1 MLVFILSTFVAV
13 FVSFLCSMAEAML
26 LSVDKVKIETDK
38 EKGMT
43 YAKIMHKLKSN
54 IDRPIS
60 AILILNTIAHTGGAT
75 IAGSAFDKI
84 YGEEYIWVFSV
95 IFTIV
100 ILFGTE
106 IIPKVIGVNKSNLI
120 SKKLAWPLQ
129 LIIKILQPLIVV
141 TQAFTRLLV
150 GKKKKSNPYSLDDI
164 RTIARMAKI
173 EKIIDTNQ
181 ENIIINTSTLKKRFV
196 KEIMLPAE
204 KIIFFKENISF
215 DKYFNLAHIH
225 KHTRYPISRTDS
237 IEDVYG
243 YVNFKEIALNDKEDS
258 ENNLTEFIRP
268 VIFINENTPIIN
280 LLKRM
285 NENRFH
291 ISMIKSNENQIIGM
305 ITLENLVE
313 SIVGDIEDEFD

>member
-1 MLVFILSTFVAV
+1 
-13 FVSFLCSMAEAML
+13 MAEAVL

-38 EKGMT
+38 EKGLS
-43 YAKIMHKLKSN
+43 YAKIMHKLKSD

-106 IIPKVIGVNKSNLI
+106 ILPKVIGVNKSNLI
-120 SKKLAWPLQ
+120 SRKMAWPLQ
-129 LIIKILQPLIVV
+129 FIIKILYPFILV

-150 GKKKKSNPYSLDDI
+150 GKKKKHNPYSLDDI
-164 RTIARMAKI
+164 RTIARMAKM
-173 EKIIDTNQ
+173 EKIIDTDQ
-181 ENIIINTSTLKKRFV
+181 ESIIINTSTLKKRFV
-196 KEIMLPAE
+196 KEIMLPVE
-204 KIIFFKENISF
+204 KIIYFKENISF
-215 DKYFNLAHIH
+215 DKYFNLAAKH
-225 KHTRYPISRTDS
+225 KHTRYPISKTDS
-237 IEDVYG
+237 VEDVYG
-243 YVNFKEIALNDKEDS
+243 YINFKEIALNEKEDS
-258 ENNLTEFIRP
+258 ENRLTEFIRP
-268 VIFINENTPIIN
+268 IIFINENTPIIN

-291 ISMIKSNENQIIGM
+291 ISMVKSNDDKIIGM

-313 SIVGDIEDEFD
+313 TVVGDIEDEFD

>member
-1 MLVFILSTFVAV
+1 MLVFVVSTFVAI
-13 FVSFLCSMAEAML
+13 FVSFLCSMAEAVL

-38 EKGMT
+38 EKGMS

-75 IAGSAFDKI
+75 IAGSAFDSL
-84 YGEEYIWVFSV
+84 YGEKYIWIFSV

-106 IIPKVIGVNKSNLI
+106 IIPKVIGVNKSNAI
-120 SKKLAWPLQ
+120 SKKMAWPLQ
-129 LIIKILQPLIVV
+129 LIIKILHPFIVI
-141 TQAFTRLLV
+141 TQAFTKLLV
-150 GKKKKSNPYSLDDI
+150 GKRKKSNPYSLDDI
-164 RTIARMAKI
+164 RTIARMAKM
-173 EKIIDTNQ
+173 EKIIDTDQ
-181 ENIIINTSTLKKRFV
+181 ESIIINTSTLKKRV
-196 KEIMLPAE
+196 VREIMLPV
-204 KIIFFKENISF
+204 KQIIFFEENISF
-215 DKYFNLAHIH
+215 ERYFNVALKH
-225 KHTRYPISRTDS
+225 KHTRYPISKTDS

-243 YVNFKEIALNDKEDS
+243 YINFKEIALSDKENS
-258 ENNLTEFIRP
+258 QGRLTEFIRP

-280 LLKRM
+280 LLKSM

-291 ISMIKSNENQIIGM
+291 ISMVKSEAGKIIGM

-313 SIVGDIEDEFD
+313 TIVGDIEDEFD

>member
-1 MLVFILSTFVAV
+1 MLVFVLSIFVAV
-13 FVSFLCSMAEAML
+13 FVSFLCSMAEAVL

-38 EKGMT
+38 EKGML

-84 YGEEYIWVFSV
+84 YGEQYIWVFSV

-120 SKKLAWPLQ
+120 SRRMALPLQ
-129 LIIKILQPLIVV
+129 FIIKVLHPLILI
-141 TQAFTRLLV
+141 TQAFTNLLV
-150 GKKKKSNPYSLDDI
+150 GKRKKNNPYSLDDI
-164 RTIARMAKI
+164 RTIARMAKL
-173 EKIIDTNQ
+173 EKIIDTDQ
-181 ENIIINTSTLKKRFV
+181 ENIIVNTSTLKKRFV
-196 KEIMLPAE
+196 REIMLPVE
-204 KIIFFKENISF
+204 KIIFFEENISF
-215 DKYFNLAHIH
+215 DKYFNLASKH
-225 KHTRYPISRTDS
+225 KHTRYPISSSSS

-243 YVNFKEIALNDKEDS
+243 YINFKEIALNEKAES
-258 ENNLTEFIRP
+258 ENKLTEFVRP

-280 LLKRM
+280 LLRKM

-291 ISMIKSNENQIIGM
+291 LSMVKSNEDKIIGM
-305 ITLENLVE
+305 ITLENLIETV
-313 SIVGDIEDEFD
+313 VGDIEDEFD